1 MMDSDQISAARGVN
15 SLPPVA
21 LRRAT
26 AGRREGILCLN
37 WAIIVSDN
45 LLGTLPSFSDLWLFN
60 TLITHSISSIK
71 VDDLKLSC
79 HTEKSWIELC
89 PLLGC
94 RYTPCNC
101 DSQVKHETFILPFWT
116 RCLNH
121 KVLKMSWNK
130 CIPNLN
136 WRSPNITNIPR
147 KIIRHGSTTN
157 KSKSRTIH
165 NRTLFLFLF
174 TFSADIAQPPASAS
188 LLRLGNKKKK
198 AGLPATIMKEWESP
212 VLTVFPSAES
222 S

>member
-21 LRRAT
+21 LSRAT

-37 WAIIVSDN
+37 WAIIFLDN
-45 LLGTLPSFSDLWLFN
+45 LLVPAFILWSVTLQH
-60 TLITHSISSIK
+60 THHSLHQLNKSGWPQTE
-71 VDDLKLSC
+71 LP
-79 HTEKSWIELC
+79 EKSWIELC
-89 PLLGC
+89 PLLGR

-116 RCLNH
+116 LCLNH
-121 KVLKMSWNK
+121 KVLKTSWNK

-136 WRSPNITNIPR
+136 LRSPNIINIPP

-157 KSKSRTIH
+157 KSKSRKIH

-174 TFSADIAQPPASAS
+174 LPSLQTSRSLWLQPPFW
-188 LLRLGNKKKK
+188 G
-198 AGLPATIMKEWESP
+198 
-212 VLTVFPSAES
+212 
-222 S
+222 